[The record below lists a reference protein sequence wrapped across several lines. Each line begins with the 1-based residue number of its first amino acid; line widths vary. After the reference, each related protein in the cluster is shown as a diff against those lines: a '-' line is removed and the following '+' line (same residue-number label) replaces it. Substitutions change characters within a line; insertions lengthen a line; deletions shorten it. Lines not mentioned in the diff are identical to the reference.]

1 MLEHDDGNEQQQETM
16 AQFLSRSIAD
26 IIVYLT
32 PPDYE
37 GPGTSP
43 SLSTESLATI
53 SNLSSLEF
61 DLFTSRILA
70 RDP

>member
-1 MLEHDDGNEQQQETM
+1 MMGMNNSKRPWHSFSQSQLPI
-16 AQFLSRSIAD
+16 LV
-26 IIVYLT
+26 VYLT

-61 DLFTSRILA
+61 EFFTSGILA